1 MVPLSMTLSD
11 LEPTFQGHDIFQRQ
25 VAQKRYQI
33 ELYLQGGPIESRICL
48 SNGAIFNDLEQAI
61 TQFSKSHYSLM
72 LNIS

>member
-1 MVPLSMTLSD
+1 MTLSD

-48 SNGAIFNDLEQAI
+48 SNGAIFNDLE
-61 TQFSKSHYSLM
+61 
-72 LNIS
+72 